1 MEITKTPEK
10 EHKKDLKQA
19 LEEQLK
25 LTNEYK
31 NDLQILQAEFE
42 NYKKRIEKEHQ
53 ELAKFSNVHLIK
65 KLLPLLDDFDQALN
79 TSTANVEDLK
89 KGLQLLHL
97 KFKKILEEEG
107 LREMKTTNEKFD
119 PHKHEVLLQ
128 EVSDKE
134 PETIVEE
141 LQKGYFIHDKILRH
155 AKVKIAKQ
163 LEENIDNKT
172 IDEK

>member
-31 NDLQILQAEFE
+31 NDLQRLQAEFE

-53 ELAKFSNVHLIK
+53 ELAKFSNVHLI
-65 KLLPLLDDFDQALN
+65 
-79 TSTANVEDLK
+79 K

>member
-31 NDLQILQAEFE
+31 NDLQRLQAEFE

-97 KFKKILEEEG
+97 KFK
-107 LREMKTTNEKFD
+107 
-119 PHKHEVLLQ
+119 
-128 EVSDKE
+128 VSDKE